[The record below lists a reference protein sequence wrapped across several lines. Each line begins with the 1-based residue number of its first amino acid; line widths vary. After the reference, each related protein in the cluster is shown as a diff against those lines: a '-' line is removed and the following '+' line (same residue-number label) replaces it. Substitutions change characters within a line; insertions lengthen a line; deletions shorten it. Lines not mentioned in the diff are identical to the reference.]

1 MTEVFEAL
9 AGDDDSG
16 VGSMRVPGSGGFGG
30 VTGGGSAS
38 STQVASRLYNGRH
51 NGESRRDS
59 GSFGS
64 DPELIT
70 FSDSDDITTQVSTIS
85 KRLNEMEENHSL
97 TNEERNRLKL
107 ENAVLNE
114 RYHALEEDLIAT
126 EQRYK
131 EKLDE
136 ERARTKDLM
145 GRLERE
151 KQLENESAQL
161 KYQVLE
167 KDFLQLKKEREKFA
181 DENRHLKENNEKLKD
196 EVAEA
201 NLLAEDLENER
212 IKLERE
218 YKRFQQ
224 ETQHEIDSSSEM
236 VEELSRQTEE
246 LRSRAS
252 MPRQGSIAEQ
262 MVSLEDEVARL
273 RAECRELK
281 KNNEELQT
289 QMLQESVERGRS
301 LLEDG
306 MGVSLAEELNGKDT
320 TELVNALRE
329 QEICNQKLRVYIN
342 GILMRVIETHP
353 EILEQRKEHSME
365 S

>member
-1 MTEVFEAL
+1 
-9 AGDDDSG
+9 
-16 VGSMRVPGSGGFGG
+16 MRLTGSG
-30 VTGGGSAS
+30 SS
-38 STQVASRLYNGRH
+38 STQVASRLYSGRNSNGVP
-51 NGESRRDS
+51 SRRDS

-70 FSDSDDITTQVSTIS
+70 FSDSDELSAQVSTIS
-85 KRLNEMEENHSL
+85 KRLNEMEENHSV
-97 TNEERNRLKL
+97 TNEERTRLKL

-114 RYHALEEDLIAT
+114 RIHVLEEQLMIT
-126 EQRYK
+126 EQRFQ

-136 ERARTKDLM
+136 ERQRNRDIN
-145 GRLERE
+145 GRMERE

-167 KDFLQLKKEREKFA
+167 KDFIQMKRERDKLAEESRLHK
-181 DENRHLKENNEKLKD
+181 DSVEKLKD
-196 EVAEA
+196 ELASA
-201 NLLAEDLENER
+201 HLTAEDLENER
-212 IKLERE
+212 IRLERE
-218 YKRFQQ
+218 YRKFKQ

-252 MPRQGSIAEQ
+252 MPRAGSIAEQ
-262 MVSLEDEVARL
+262 MVELEEEVARL
-273 RAECRELK
+273 RAECRELRQ
-281 KNNEELQT
+281 NNNDLQA
-289 QMLQESVERGRS
+289 QMLHDSVERGQS
-301 LLEDG
+301 LLQDG
-306 MGVSLAEELNGKDT
+306 MGLSLADELHGKDT

-342 GILMRVIETHP
+342 GILGRVIERHP
-353 EILEQRKEHSME
+353 EILEIKEHME